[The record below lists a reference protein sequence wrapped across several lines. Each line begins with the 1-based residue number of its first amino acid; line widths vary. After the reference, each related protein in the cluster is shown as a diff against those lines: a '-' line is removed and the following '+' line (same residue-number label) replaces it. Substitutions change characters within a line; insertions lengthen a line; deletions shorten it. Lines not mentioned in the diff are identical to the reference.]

1 MKRKKKGQQV
11 EEAKMSR
18 EVYGVI
24 CFKMGGTG
32 SNVYELLID
41 LLIVDVIRS
50 LIIYVY
56 F

>member
-1 MKRKKKGQQV
+1 
-11 EEAKMSR
+11 MSR

-32 SNVYELLID
+32 LNVHELLID
-41 LLIVDVIRS
+41 LIVDVIRS
-50 LIIYVY
+50 LIIYAY